1 MIYKA
6 REEAEGVLVV
16 RKEERGRAFQ
26 TQRSVVEGEEQ
37 RELMWTK
44 GRAKKKNVHDRER
57 ENETEGK
64 RKDREQGTG
73 GERWSV
79 PSDRTNLSIRQK
91 RGEYGTLH
99 PKFDRTSH
107 PPADHRSVVMLPIH
121 SVHFTVTVP
130 TLWPHMFFTGPTGFV
145 LSSGPLQRKQTDFT
159 PWFQ

>member
-44 GRAKKKNVHDRER
+44 GRAKKKKVHDRER

-73 GERWSV
+73 GKRWSV
-79 PSDRTNLSIRQK
+79 PADRTNLSIRQK
-91 RGEYGTLH
+91 ARRVRVS
-99 PKFDRTSH
+99 PC
-107 PPADHRSVVMLPIH
+107 
-121 SVHFTVTVP
+121 
-130 TLWPHMFFTGPTGFV
+130 
-145 LSSGPLQRKQTDFT
+145 
-159 PWFQ
+159 